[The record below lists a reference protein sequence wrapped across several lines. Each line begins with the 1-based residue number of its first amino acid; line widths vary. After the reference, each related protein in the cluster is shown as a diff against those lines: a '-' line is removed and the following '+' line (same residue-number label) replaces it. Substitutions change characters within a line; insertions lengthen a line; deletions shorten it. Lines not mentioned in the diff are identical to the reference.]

1 LKNSS
6 ARQGSVK
13 LTPEERQQVSVMK
26 ESAKS
31 IPILEGEP
39 PRTEHQAIF
48 SGIRTTFV
56 QIVDPEG
63 ECAQYRLSLGREEG
77 QPELDEVQALA
88 ALFFGEESFQ
98 IFPDPKDVCRVN
110 VFGLFLPLSR

>member
-1 LKNSS
+1 MKNSS

-13 LTPEERQQVSVMK
+13 LTPEERQKVSFMK
-26 ESAKS
+26 ESARL

-39 PRTEHQAIF
+39 PKAEHQAIF
-48 SGIRTTFV
+48 SGIRTSFV

-63 ECAQYRLSLGREEG
+63 ECAQYRLSLGKEDG
-77 QPELDEVQALA
+77 QPGLDEVQALA
-88 ALFFGEESFQ
+88 ALFFGQESFQ
-98 IFPDPKDVCRVN
+98 ILPDPKNACRVN